1 MAISKLEP
9 YLGKVLVDPPAG
21 ALGTTEWIGLCHTID
36 LPLEF
41 VAYLLM
47 LPDLCEAYGRLQSG
61 KRQTR
66 FDPNEFLDLPVQLP
80 AAKDIARIQKWV
92 SDGREH
98 IVSLREAALAERR
111 TMDSLFGPDNLNALG
126 GAREDPTGD

>member
-1 MAISKLEP
+1 
-9 YLGKVLVDPPAG
+9 
-21 ALGTTEWIGLCHTID
+21 
-36 LPLEF
+36 
-41 VAYLLM
+41 M
-47 LPDLCEAYGRLQSG
+47 LPDLCEAYRRLQSG

-66 FDPNEFLDLPVQLP
+66 FDPNESLDLPVQLP
-80 AAKDIARIQKWV
+80 AAKDIARIQKRV